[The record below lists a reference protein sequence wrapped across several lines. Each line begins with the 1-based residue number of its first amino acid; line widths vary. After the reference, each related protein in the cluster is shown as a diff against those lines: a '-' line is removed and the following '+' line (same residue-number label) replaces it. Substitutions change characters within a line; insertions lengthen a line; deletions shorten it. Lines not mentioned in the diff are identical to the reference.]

1 MNFFNFLNSLGTPTQ
16 SIDEQFES
24 FLKEGIQDTH
34 ILKTIFLQGASS
46 GSGKDFVLDQ
56 ILSDKG
62 LVEIP
67 TAKVSNYLFGRNKI
81 NFNDELRNITTKNQT
96 ELREKLAI
104 LGRNGLIINGTS
116 DSVDSIAKIKT
127 FLENLGYDCL
137 MLLVNVSNEVAQ
149 QRNVERGKR
158 GGRIV
163 PENQRVKN
171 WTTVQQN
178 RPLFAKLFGEMYLE
192 FDNSVDLRNADPQS
206 AMQKHQE
213 LNQLNE
219 QVQQFLD
226 ADPQSEMG
234 QMWMQQQL
242 EQDNSEDIDETG
254 VDQLPNNAASN
265 QAKELGLQYYGSGR
279 YGKNRQITHRS
290 VNGRLKENPK
300 KKVNEMLEE
309 AVSVS
314 FTADTTEELNSLFD
328 SLFNYKKPEQP
339 EHPGSHLSNLDA
351 KTLLTLGKKMV
362 VPEDTFE
369 TQTVYARPKISLAE
383 VRERQ
388 QSKLLN
394 ESIYS
399 NEGGMSLNGYAKE
412 TPDPIDG
419 KPKALPGRAIGV
431 NNKKKGKPQ
440 LNVARFQE
448 NMTSGDAITASVTAK
463 KEDDLKKVGI
473 DLATFRAK
481 RHIV

>member
-1 MNFFNFLNSLGTPTQ
+1 MNFFDFLNSLGTPTQ

-34 ILKTIFLQGASS
+34 ILKAIFLQGASS

-127 FLENLGYDCL
+127 FLENLGYDAL
-137 MLLVNVSNEVAQ
+137 MILVNVSNEVAQ

-213 LNQLNE
+213 LDQLNE

-226 ADPQSEMG
+226 ADPQSEIG
-234 QMWMQQQL
+234 QMWMQQQM
-242 EQDNSEDIDETG
+242 EQDSDEDIGENG

-265 QAKELGLQYYGSGR
+265 QAKEQGLQYYGSGR
-279 YGKNRQITHRS
+279 YGKNRQVTHRS
-290 VNGRLKENPK
+290 VNGQLKENPK

-328 SLFNYKKPEQP
+328 SLFGNKKPEN
-339 EHPGSHLSNLDA
+339 PGSHLSNLDA

-369 TQTVYARPKISLAE
+369 SPTVYARPKISLAE

-394 ESIYS
+394 ESINDGESGMPLAGYS
-399 NEGGMSLNGYAKE
+399 MEVTDKVTGKA
-412 TPDPIDG
+412 
-419 KPKALPGRAIGV
+419 KPKI
-431 NNKKKGKPQ
+431 NSK
-440 LNVARFQE
+440 LNAVKE
-448 NMTSGDAITASVTAK
+448 SMTSGDAITASVTAK

-473 DLATFRAK
+473 DLATFKAK